1 MRSRQTIALLAVIG
15 LFISL
20 YLSLYKVGLIGTLQ
34 CGTGSCE
41 LVQTSRWAVIL
52 GIPVAFYGVAG
63 YAMLLGVALV
73 GLQPRFLTR
82 RGPAVLLAVLST
94 IGWVF
99 TLYLTYLELF
109 EIHAICR
116 WCVGSAGV
124 ITAIWITALL
134 GWRRQAISL

>member
-99 TLYLTYLELF
+99 TLYLTYVELF

-116 WCVGSAGV
+116 WCVGSAV
-124 ITAIWITALL
+124 IITAIWITALL

>member
-1 MRSRQTIALLAVIG
+1 MRSRQTIAVLAVIG

-63 YAMLLGVALV
+63 YAMLRGVELLRV
-73 GLQPRFLTR
+73 HPRFLTR

-94 IGWVF
+94 IEWVF
-99 TLYLTYLELF
+99 TRYPTYFVLF
-109 EIHAICR
+109 
-116 WCVGSAGV
+116 
-124 ITAIWITALL
+124 ALH
-134 GWRRQAISL
+134 